1 VGERLIGWNGLKL
14 AYSRRDDVIA
24 GTLLMG

>member
-1 VGERLIGWNGLKL
+1 VGERVIGWNGLKL
-14 AYSRRDDVIA
+14 AYSRRDDVIV